1 MGREEQIEEREV
13 LDSIFPDEIIGDNF
27 SPKWSVPT
35 KTNSGGDID
44 EKSYR
49 ITIKPQIENPNAPD
63 TEPPTLLLTITYPP
77 SYPDEAPLLDLS
89 LPPNAPKPA
98 HLDLSID
105 RPTLL
110 SSLDQT
116 ISESL
121 GIAMIFTLVTTLTET
136 IENLIA
142 SRISDIQKE
151 KDREAEEAEAKEN
164 AKFHGERVTRESFLR
179 WRGGFRAELEKK
191 VEEEKVKKEGEGK
204 RAAKREEKLTGR
216 ELWEKGMVGKETDME
231 EEEGLEDG
239 VEGLKVG

>member
-1 MGREEQIEEREV
+1 M
-13 LDSIFPDEIIGDNF
+13 
-27 SPKWSVPT
+27 VPNN
-35 KTNSGGDID
+35 KTNLRLDID

-49 ITIKPQIENPNAPD
+49 ITIKPQIENPDGSD
-63 TEPPTLLLTITYPP
+63 TEPPTLLLTVTYPS

-89 LPPNAPKPA
+89 LPPNAPKPP
-98 HLDLSID
+98 HLDLSND

-121 GIAMIFTLVTTLTET
+121 GIAMVFTLVTTLTET

-179 WRGGFRAELEKK
+179 WRQGFGAEIEKK
-191 VEEEKVKKEGEGK
+191 VEEEERVRKEGEGK

-216 ELWEKGMVGKETDME
+216 ELWEKGMVGKDADLE
-231 EEEGLEDG
+231 EEEGLEEG

>member
-13 LDSIFPDEIIGDNF
+13 LDSIFPDEI
-27 SPKWSVPT
+27 T
-35 KTNSGGDID
+35 DID

-49 ITIKPQIENPNAPD
+49 ITIKPQTQNPDGSD

-89 LPPNAPKPA
+89 LPPNAPKLP
-98 HLDLSID
+98 HLDLTTD

-110 SSLDQT
+110 SSLDQI

-121 GIAMIFTLVTTLTET
+121 GIVMIFTLVTTLTET
-136 IENLIA
+136 IENLIT

-164 AKFHGERVTRESFLR
+164 AKFHGERVTRDSFLK
-179 WRGGFRAELEKK
+179 WREGFRAEMEKR
-191 VEEEKVKKEGEGK
+191 VEEEERVKEGEGK
-204 RAAKREEKLTGR
+204 RGAKKEERLTGR
-216 ELWEKGMVGKETDME
+216 ELWEKGMVGKEADME
-231 EEEGLEDG
+231 EEEGLEEG
-239 VEGLKVG
+239 MEGLKVE